1 MARNS
6 QNMSRSPKQTNLLA
20 SKDIWKESGISASPG
35 MKKELNK
42 LKITPQQLIKTPSQ
56 VGGGRTNISDRH

>member
-6 QNMSRSPKQTNLLA
+6 QNMSKSPKQTNLLA
-20 SKDIWKESGISASPG
+20 SKDIWKESGISTNMGPEL
-35 MKKELNK
+35 KKLG
-42 LKITPQQLIKTPSQ
+42 ITPDKLIKTPSQ